1 MNDSMYPWRMNSVFT
16 IENISMGCWDVVV
29 LGCWMGFEAAGKG
42 WN

>member
-1 MNDSMYPWRMNSVFT
+1 MNDSLYPWRMNSVFT
-16 IENISMGCWDVVV
+16 IENVSMGCWDVV